1 MARNLTPGHLILLA
15 SPAYLRDK
23 PPIRHP
29 GDLGGFD
36 GIRIR
41 SPQTG
46 RVRSWPLRRRNGE
59 EAPIELRER
68 MTMSDP
74 EATCEVAAMGLGIT
88 LVCMQHAYAYLE
100 SGALVRVLPD
110 WYVDAGNTSLY
121 YAANKLLPAKT
132 GSSSTSSS
140 TTSAART
147 WPGASPP
154 SQPASASHPSLRQP
168 GKGLAPASPENGS
181 LTLPIGTLV
190 LENAADELGRCLPH
204 GPGTTWKPCSDPAH
218 GVQHARVLGVS
229 LPSRPLLLKLGL
241 LSLPWALCAGLHAVG
256 LGVWLALAL
265 GWFASLAMLF
275 LLLRDPRQ
283 AVANASP
290 QADAASPAWSA
301 AQRALADETA
311 QLDGHARQIDE
322 LLHSAIRQLSDS
334 FHGLAER
341 IDTQRGLSHSLIERY
356 DGRGQVDEGINF
368 QDFVR
373 TTQQTLSLFVE
384 ATLETSRTSQQLVER
399 MDQVRLKIT
408 EILQSTQDMDAIAK
422 QTNLLALNAA
432 IEAAR
437 AGERRLRRGRR

>member
-1 MARNLTPGHLILLA
+1 MPDWHFDNRQVDLIGEGFDAAIGGGFELPPVVARNLTPGHLILLA

-154 SQPASASHPSLRQP
+154 SQSASASHPSLRQP
-168 GKGLAPASPENGS
+168 GKG
-181 LTLPIGTLV
+181 
-190 LENAADELGRCLPH
+190 
-204 GPGTTWKPCSDPAH
+204 PGT
-218 GVQHARVLGVS
+218 
-229 LPSRPLLLKLGL
+229 
-241 LSLPWALCAGLHAVG
+241 
-256 LGVWLALAL
+256 
-265 GWFASLAMLF
+265 
-275 LLLRDPRQ
+275 
-283 AVANASP
+283 
-290 QADAASPAWSA
+290 
-301 AQRALADETA
+301 
-311 QLDGHARQIDE
+311 
-322 LLHSAIRQLSDS
+322 
-334 FHGLAER
+334 GLAGK
-341 IDTQRGLSHSLIERY
+341 TA
-356 DGRGQVDEGINF
+356 V
-368 QDFVR
+368 
-373 TTQQTLSLFVE
+373 
-384 ATLETSRTSQQLVER
+384 
-399 MDQVRLKIT
+399 
-408 EILQSTQDMDAIAK
+408 
-422 QTNLLALNAA
+422 
-432 IEAAR
+432 
-437 AGERRLRRGRR
+437 

>member
-1 MARNLTPGHLILLA
+1 METLSNIQCFVRSAEAGSFAEAARRLGLTPAGVGKNVARLESNLGVRLFQRSTRRLTLTEAGERFLQEVGGSLEGIQTALANVSSVGNQPSGTLKVSMGLAFGRDYILPLLGEFLERYPDIVPDWHFDNRQVDLIGEGFDAAIGGGFELPPGVVARNLTPGHLILLA

-168 GKGLAPASPENGS
+168 GKG
-181 LTLPIGTLV
+181 
-190 LENAADELGRCLPH
+190 
-204 GPGTTWKPCSDPAH
+204 PGT
-218 GVQHARVLGVS
+218 
-229 LPSRPLLLKLGL
+229 
-241 LSLPWALCAGLHAVG
+241 
-256 LGVWLALAL
+256 
-265 GWFASLAMLF
+265 
-275 LLLRDPRQ
+275 
-283 AVANASP
+283 
-290 QADAASPAWSA
+290 
-301 AQRALADETA
+301 
-311 QLDGHARQIDE
+311 
-322 LLHSAIRQLSDS
+322 
-334 FHGLAER
+334 GLAGK
-341 IDTQRGLSHSLIERY
+341 TA
-356 DGRGQVDEGINF
+356 V
-368 QDFVR
+368 
-373 TTQQTLSLFVE
+373 
-384 ATLETSRTSQQLVER
+384 
-399 MDQVRLKIT
+399 
-408 EILQSTQDMDAIAK
+408 
-422 QTNLLALNAA
+422 
-432 IEAAR
+432 
-437 AGERRLRRGRR
+437 

>member
-1 MARNLTPGHLILLA
+1 METLSNIQCFVRSAEAGSFAEAARRLGLTPAGVGKNVARLESNLGVRLFQRSTRRLTLTEAGERFLQEVGGSLEGIQTALANVSSVGNQPSGTLKVSMGLAFGRDYILPLLGEFLERYPDIVPDWHFDNRQVDLIGEGFDAAIGGGFELPPGVVARNLTPGHLILLA

-168 GKGLAPASPENGS
+168 E
-181 LTLPIGTLV
+181 
-190 LENAADELGRCLPH
+190 
-204 GPGTTWKPCSDPAH
+204 
-218 GVQHARVLGVS
+218 
-229 LPSRPLLLKLGL
+229 RPWHRPRRKT
-241 LSLPWALCAGLHAVG
+241 AV
-256 LGVWLALAL
+256 
-265 GWFASLAMLF
+265 
-275 LLLRDPRQ
+275 
-283 AVANASP
+283 
-290 QADAASPAWSA
+290 
-301 AQRALADETA
+301 
-311 QLDGHARQIDE
+311 
-322 LLHSAIRQLSDS
+322 
-334 FHGLAER
+334 
-341 IDTQRGLSHSLIERY
+341 
-356 DGRGQVDEGINF
+356 
-368 QDFVR
+368 
-373 TTQQTLSLFVE
+373 
-384 ATLETSRTSQQLVER
+384 
-399 MDQVRLKIT
+399 
-408 EILQSTQDMDAIAK
+408 
-422 QTNLLALNAA
+422 
-432 IEAAR
+432 
-437 AGERRLRRGRR
+437 

>member
-1 MARNLTPGHLILLA
+1 METLSNIQCFVRSAEAGSFAEAARRLGLTPAGVGKNVARLESNLGVRLFQRSTRRLTLTEAGERFLQEVGGSLEGIQTALANVSSVGNQPSGTLKVSMGLAFGRDYILPLLGEFLERYPDIVPDWHFDNRQVDLIGEGFDAAIGGGFELPPGVVARNLTPGHLILLA

-168 GKGLAPASPENGS
+168 GKALAPASPEKRQFDITDWDSSFRKRRRRAWKVSSARSRDPPGS
-181 LTLPIGTLV
+181 PAPIRHM
-190 LENAADELGRCLPH
+190 E
-204 GPGTTWKPCSDPAH
+204 CSM
-218 GVQHARVLGVS
+218 RESLGVS

-241 LSLPWALCAGLHAVG
+241 LSYPGRCVPGCMPSASASGWPWRSVG
-256 LGVWLALAL
+256 
-265 GWFASLAMLF
+265 
-275 LLLRDPRQ
+275 
-283 AVANASP
+283 
-290 QADAASPAWSA
+290 SPAWPCS
-301 AQRALADETA
+301 
-311 QLDGHARQIDE
+311 
-322 LLHSAIRQLSDS
+322 SSS
-334 FHGLAER
+334 C
-341 IDTQRGLSHSLIERY
+341 
-356 DGRGQVDEGINF
+356 
-368 QDFVR
+368 
-373 TTQQTLSLFVE
+373 
-384 ATLETSRTSQQLVER
+384 ATLGKR
-399 MDQVRLKIT
+399 
-408 EILQSTQDMDAIAK
+408 
-422 QTNLLALNAA
+422 
-432 IEAAR
+432 
-437 AGERRLRRGRR
+437 